1 MHQPER
7 LPHHLRYQGRAPV
20 KPVPGRLLLWVPRLA
35 LVLATGCTPV
45 QTAPRAAVSGGVA
58 PAAELQ
64 TAVLLPAA
72 PKPGSARYE
81 ADRQVFRNTR
91 QLEGTPRW
99 ALAQQDVDYAT
110 PKLMADFSC
119 AMGVPLDAARLPQ
132 LASLIDQT
140 SRAAEASTG
149 PAKQANQRQRPF
161 LIDPGATCQPSSPLA
176 RSFDYPSGHAT
187 RGWAVGLVLT
197 ELAPDR
203 ATDLLLRARAFA
215 DSRVVC
221 GVHNLSAI
229 EAGSM
234 NGAAVVAT
242 LHANDVFQSQLAAAR
257 KELTDYRKSASSN
270 AGAQC
275 SAERALIEPTPY

>member
-1 MHQPER
+1 M
-7 LPHHLRYQGRAPV
+7 
-20 KPVPGRLLLWVPRLA
+20 KPVSGRSLQQLLLFA
-35 LVLATGCTPV
+35 LVLVVGCTPA
-45 QTAPRAAVSGGVA
+45 QTSPKASAAGTA
-58 PAAELQ
+58 TTAADLQ
-64 TAVLLPAA
+64 AAVLLPAA

-81 ADRQVFRNTR
+81 ADRQIFRATR
-91 QLEGTPRW
+91 SLEGTPRW

-110 PKLMADFSC
+110 PRLMADFSC
-119 AMGVPLDAARLPQ
+119 AMGVSLDAARLPQ
-132 LASLIDQT
+132 LAALVDQT

-176 RSFDYPSGHAT
+176 HGFDYPSGHAT

-203 ATDLLLRARAFA
+203 ATGLLLRARAFA

-229 EAGSM
+229 EAGAM

-242 LHANDVFQSQLAAAR
+242 LHANDAFQSQLAAAR
-257 KELTDYRKSASSN
+257 KELTDYRKSAASN
-270 AGAQC
+270 AGVQC